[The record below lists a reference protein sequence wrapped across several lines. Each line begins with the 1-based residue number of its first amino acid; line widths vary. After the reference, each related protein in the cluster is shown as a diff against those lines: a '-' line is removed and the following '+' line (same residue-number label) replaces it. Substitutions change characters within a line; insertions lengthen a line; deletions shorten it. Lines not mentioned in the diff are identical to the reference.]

1 MPDTTAGA
9 ATGAATPVARKAS
22 MSGAKRLA
30 SLAKKESPTKL
41 AFKHRGHSAPRYKVP
56 TQQDFSDKELAHL
69 LAPKRV
75 EAVVDTGVEAGVV
88 LKKTKGKVTV
98 DLATCQ
104 AFKEE
109 RGVCDKCWADKDP
122 EGC

>member
-9 ATGAATPVARKAS
+9 AMGAAMPVARKAPTG
-22 MSGAKRLA
+22 GAKRLV
-30 SLAKKESPTKL
+30 SPAKKGSPTKS
-41 AFKHRGHSAPRYKVP
+41 ASKRRGHPTLKYEAP
-56 TQQDFSDKELAHL
+56 TQQDFSDKELACL
-69 LAPKRV
+69 LAPRWV
-75 EAVVDTGVEAGVV
+75 EAVVDMGVEAGVV

-109 RGVCDKCWADKDP
+109 QGAVM
-122 EGC
+122 